1 MPSSWRTLKAL
12 QIGLTTGPPRLGR
25 HVFALRGHGQSL
37 RSAQGAG
44 VASRLQKRRD
54 VRSCKSAASWP
65 PAFKDVKDIDI
76 WPGMAS
82 RREVLPHGDGLVHLD
97 RSPPTLTVRGLLQTW
112 ADWWTLAF
120 DVDGLVLS
128 QSGFGATALEIGPVR
143 PAFLGSHCVPADGST
158 GRRFLESRVSVS
170 LRLNMDEN
178 R

>member
-12 QIGLTTGPPRLGR
+12 QIGLRPGHRGWDATFLL
-25 HVFALRGHGQSL
+25 FADTDKVSEAPKVQASP
-37 RSAQGAG
+37 GAF
-44 VASRLQKRRD
+44 KKKRD